1 MMNCVS
7 RLHLPDFKSLFR
19 QCCAIV
25 YCLTGWL
32 MQSSAQEYDLIIRNG
47 TIYDG
52 YNLLLVKGDL
62 AVNADTIAAVGNL
75 TSSTAKR
82 EIDATGHAV
91 APGFIN
97 MLSWSTQSLITDGR
111 AQSTIRQGVTLEV
124 MGEGTSMG
132 PLSPEM
138 KKGMQI
144 FQNKGK
150 KIEWTTL
157 GEYLEF
163 LERRGV
169 STNVASYVGATT
181 LRQYFIG
188 NVNRAPTK
196 DELEKMKK
204 LARAAMEEGA
214 LGIGSALIYT
224 PAAFA
229 KTDELIELCKAVAPY
244 GGIYVSHLRSEGN
257 RFEQA
262 VDELITIAKE
272 AGVHGEIFHLKAAGK
287 ANWHKL
293 DAVIKK
299 IDSARAAGLS
309 IAANMYTYTAGATG
323 LDAAMPPWVQEG
335 GFDAWRKRL
344 SNKKIR
350 EQLKKEISTPSDE
363 WENLYLAAGTT
374 DNVVFVGFRNRR
386 LRKYIGKTLT
396 DVAKERRTSPEE
408 TIMDLVMED
417 GSRVET
423 VYFMMSEDNVKK
435 QLKLPYMTFGSDAG
449 SMSPEGVFLASNP
462 HPRAYGNFARLL
474 GKYVRDEKVIPLDDA
489 IRKLTSLPAE
499 KLKLTKRGSLKI
511 GNYADVV
518 VFDAATICDHATFEK
533 PHQFSTG
540 VKHVFV
546 NGVQVLKDGEH
557 TGAKPGRVVRG
568 AGWRGWKK

>member
-1 MMNCVS
+1 M
-7 RLHLPDFKSLFR
+7 
-19 QCCAIV
+19 
-25 YCLTGWL
+25 TGWL

-82 EIDATGHAV
+82 EIDATGLTV

-163 LERRGV
+163 LEKRGV

-272 AGVHGEIFHLKAAGK
+272 ADIHGEIFHLKAAGK

-449 SMSPEGVFLASNP
+449 SMSPEGVFLLSNP

-518 VFDAATICDHATFEK
+518 VFDAAAIQDHATFEK